1 MNTSTLT
8 ATTSGASIWGWPE
21 TSFRNNY
28 ENLVVDLA
36 GNARNEDAIG
46 YVTVSGQ
53 DTGGTTRSVVIT
65 FIAHP
70 NPSMTVTPS
79 SKTLEATETTAQW
92 FISTKGITGVTAS
105 FNGNVGIAS
114 HSFEQVEGGFY
125 FIVNTNNNTSTEQL
139 TSTITLTGAE
149 TTGGTITRTVT
160 LNKKGVTTSSLV
172 IEPLTKTVDAAST
185 STTFTVTA
193 VNVDT
198 STYNIACTGI
208 ATSASI
214 SGNTLTVN
222 YTANT
227 TPDTRYGAIGV
238 AVTDLYGQTL
248 QSTVNLSQTASSA
261 YISISPEITSVTADS
276 GTLTLHITGNELASI
291 SNFTHTGSMNVT
303 SCTYEMNQGLT
314 SGTITMVYEGNSTT
328 NPLNYT
334 IVINATTAG
343 GLTAS
348 ASSTITQAAGGGG
361 DEYVFE
367 FDPASQASKYIS
379 YGSQQLDYT
388 INSSINGTAVPYTVE
403 SIIYSGVWSSE
414 IVVQQYGSVLNILVP
429 ANNGTAARSAVIT
442 FQQNRSN
449 LTISSVIT
457 QYGYTEGGIAPI

>member
-1 MNTSTLT
+1 MNRSTLK
-8 ATTSGASIWGWPE
+8 ATVSGDNIWEYPE
-21 TSFRNNY
+21 AYIQDDYLIVNF
-28 ENLVVDLA
+28 A
-36 GNARNEDAIG
+36 GNATSSDLYG
-46 YVTVSGQ
+46 YVKVSGK
-53 DTGGTTRSVVIT
+53 DNLGNERSATVTVIM
-65 FIAHP
+65 HP
-70 NPSMTVTPS
+70 NPYMTVTPP
-79 SKTLEATETTAQW
+79 SKTLGATETTAQW
-92 FISTKGITGVTAS
+92 FIRTASITGITAS
-105 FNGNVGIAS
+105 FNGDVSIAS
-114 HSFEQVEGGFY
+114 HSFEQVEGGY
-125 FIVNTNNNTSTEQL
+125 YLIVNTNDNTTDTTQ
-139 TSTITLTGAE
+139 TSTITLTGTE
-149 TTGGTITRTVT
+149 VGGGTSTATLT
-160 LNKKGVTTSSLV
+160 LNKSGVTTSSLV
-172 IEPLTKTVDAAST
+172 IEPLTKTVEAAST
-185 STTFTVTA
+185 STTYTITA

-198 STYNIACTGI
+198 STYNTTCTGI

-227 TPDTRYGAIGV
+227 TPDPRYGAIAV
-238 AVTDLYGQTL
+238 SVTDLYGQKLIT
-248 QSTVNLSQTASSA
+248 TVNLSQTASSA
-261 YISISPEITSVTADS
+261 YISVSPEITSVTADS
-276 GTLTLHITGNELASI
+276 GTLILHITGNELASI

-334 IVINATTAG
+334 IVINATTIG

-348 ASSTITQAAGGGG
+348 ATSTITQSAGGGG

-388 INSSINGTAVPYTVE
+388 INSTLNGTAVPYSVE
-403 SIIYSGVWSSE
+403 SVIYSGAWSSE

>member
-1 MNTSTLT
+1 MNRSTLK
-8 ATTSGASIWGWPE
+8 ATVSGANIWGWPQAYIQDDYLIVN
-21 TSFRNNY
+21 F
-28 ENLVVDLA
+28 A
-36 GNARNEDAIG
+36 GNATSSDLYG
-46 YVTVSGQ
+46 YVTVSGK
-53 DTGGTTRSVVIT
+53 DNLGNERSATVTVIM
-65 FIAHP
+65 HP
-70 NPSMTVTPS
+70 NPYMTVTPT
-79 SKTLEATETTAQW
+79 SKTLGATETTAQW
-92 FISTKGITGVTAS
+92 FIRTASITGITAS
-105 FNGNVGIAS
+105 FNGDVSIAS
-114 HSFEQVEGGFY
+114 HSFEQVEGGY
-125 FIVNTNNNTSTEQL
+125 YLIVNTNDNTTDTTQ
-139 TSTITLTGAE
+139 TSTITLTGTE
-149 TTGGTITRTVT
+149 VGGGTSTVT
-160 LNKKGVTTSSLV
+160 LTLNKSGVTTSSLV
-172 IEPLTKTVDAAST
+172 IEPLTKTVEAAST
-185 STTFTVTA
+185 STTYTITA

-198 STYNIACTGI
+198 TTYNTACTGI

-227 TPDTRYGAIGV
+227 TPDSRYGAIAV
-238 AVTDLYGQTL
+238 SVTDLYGQRLIT
-248 QSTVNLSQTASSA
+248 TVNLSQTASSA
-261 YISISPEITSVTADS
+261 YISVSPEISSVTADS
-276 GTLTLHITGNELASI
+276 GTLILHITGNELTSI

-348 ASSTITQAAGGGG
+348 ATSTITQSAGGGG

-414 IVVQQYGSVLNILVP
+414 IVVQQYGSVLNIIVP